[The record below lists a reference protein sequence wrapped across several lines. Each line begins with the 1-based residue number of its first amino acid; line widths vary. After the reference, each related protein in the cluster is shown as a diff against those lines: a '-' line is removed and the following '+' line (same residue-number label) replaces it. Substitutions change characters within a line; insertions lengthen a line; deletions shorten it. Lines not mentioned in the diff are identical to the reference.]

1 MVAHR
6 LTTAA
11 RADRIV
17 VMDGGRIVE
26 QGTHEEL
33 LAAGRP
39 VRGALAGRGAQP
51 GRVRRYRRRC
61 PARTGDIGAV
71 LPDSG
76 QKLGI
81 SAADRG
87 TIAPVSAATRPGDL
101 HADLVDHLARSTPL
115 SPAEAARVVAEVVGY
130 FAEPV
135 PDFVRRRH
143 AELKLRGL
151 TNDVIFARSG
161 PSWRRGGSRAPAADR
176 PTAAPHRVRLNDP
189 RLVPVASV
197 APGRTSSMCGIV
209 GYVGAQDAAPILL
222 EGLGRLEYRG
232 YDSAG
237 LAVVAPRRAQGAQGQ
252 RPGAPT
258 WPPTCR
264 PGSRARPASG
274 TPAGP
279 PTASRPPENAHPHTD
294 AAGRIAVVHN
304 GIIENADELR
314 AKLTADGVEFT
325 SQTDTETVAHLV
337 AAAFAAGAADLEQA
351 VRQALRQVVGAYGL
365 AVLDAEHPDR
375 IVVARNGSPV
385 LLGVGEQGDVR
396 RLRRGRA
403 VGYTRQV
410 VYLDDGELA
419 TITAGGYRTFTLDD
433 RSTAKS
439 PSTIDWDVVGA
450 EIGDH
455 AHFLI
460 KEINEQPRAIKRAL
474 SGRIDERFDT
484 AHLGGLNLTV
494 REAREF
500 RRVKILGCGSACYAG
515 DLGAQLIEDLAR
527 MPATAEAAS
536 EFRYR
541 NPVVEPDTLYV
552 AVSQSGE
559 TIDTLAAVQEL
570 QRKGGRV
577 IGIINVVG
585 STIARQVDGGIYLH
599 AGPEMSVAAT
609 KSFTSTVTA
618 FALLAL
624 HLGRIRDLSPTEGA
638 ADHRRAERAARPDR
652 RDPRAGGRDRR
663 RRQGDRAEQQRAVRR
678 PPPRLAGGP
687 RGRAEAQGDL
697 LRARRG
703 LPVGGAQARP
713 AGAGQPGAADGRDRP
728 GRRPAGQEHLDA
740 VGDQGAAAAR

>member
-1 MVAHR
+1 
-6 LTTAA
+6 
-11 RADRIV
+11 
-17 VMDGGRIVE
+17 
-26 QGTHEEL
+26 
-33 LAAGRP
+33 
-39 VRGALAGRGAQP
+39 
-51 GRVRRYRRRC
+51 
-61 PARTGDIGAV
+61 
-71 LPDSG
+71 
-76 QKLGI
+76 
-81 SAADRG
+81 
-87 TIAPVSAATRPGDL
+87 
-101 HADLVDHLARSTPL
+101 
-115 SPAEAARVVAEVVGY
+115 
-130 FAEPV
+130 
-135 PDFVRRRH
+135 
-143 AELKLRGL
+143 
-151 TNDVIFARSG
+151 
-161 PSWRRGGSRAPAADR
+161 
-176 PTAAPHRVRLNDP
+176 
-189 RLVPVASV
+189 
-197 APGRTSSMCGIV
+197 MCGIV
-209 GYVGAQDAAPILL
+209 GYVGSQDAAPILL

-237 LAVVAPRRAQGAQGQ
+237 LAVVARGGLKVRKVKGRVADLAADLP
-252 RPGAPT
+252 
-258 WPPTCR
+258 
-264 PGSRARPASG
+264 ARFKG
-274 TPAGP
+274 TPGIGHTRWATHGE
-279 PTASRPPENAHPHTD
+279 PTPENAHPHTD

-337 AAAFAAGAADLEQA
+337 AAAFTAGAADLEQA

-365 AVLDAEHPDR
+365 AILDAEHPDR

-385 LLGVGEQGDVR
+385 LLGVGDKEMFVASDVAA
-396 RLRRGRA
+396 LI
-403 VGYTRQV
+403 GYTRQV

-419 TITAGGYRTFTLDD
+419 TITAGGYRTYTLDD
-433 RSTAKS
+433 RSVAKS

-474 SGRIDERFDT
+474 SGRIDERFET
-484 AHLGGLNLTV
+484 AHLGGLNLTI

-624 HLGRIRDLSPTEGA
+624 HLGRIRDLSPTEGRRIIAGLNALPDQIAEIIALEDEIAGVAKEIAPSNSVLFVGRRRGWPVAREGAQKLKEISYVHAEAYPSAELKHGPLALVNPELPTVAIVPDDDLLDKNTSTLSEIKARKGPVIAIAHRELPTELADRTVVIPRSEPELDPILLSVPLQILAYHA
-638 ADHRRAERAARPDR
+638 AVAL
-652 RDPRAGGRDRR
+652 GRD
-663 RRQGDRAEQQRAVRR
+663 V
-678 PPPRLAGGP
+678 
-687 RGRAEAQGDL
+687 
-697 LRARRG
+697 
-703 LPVGGAQARP
+703 
-713 AGAGQPGAADGRDRP
+713 DRP
-728 GRRPAGQEHLDA
+728 RNLAKSVTVE
-740 VGDQGAAAAR
+740 